1 MIACP
6 GRLGFR
12 RAGFSPLAESQLFP
26 AQMLVTLVAGPILA
40 VPQAISAGQY

>member
-6 GRLGFR
+6 GRLGFK

-26 AQMLVTLVAGPILA
+26 AQILVTLVVGPILA
-40 VPQAISAGQY
+40 VPQGV